1 MKIRRL
7 GHSLIG
13 LLVLLIVLAVLA
25 YINTQ
30 RVLQSQGIDDI
41 DWQGLQVSLQGVHV
55 GQLSLRQHSS
65 EGAALQLELG
75 EVDLLWRQF
84 STLPPFWQHV

>member
-1 MKIRRL
+1 VQRTQSPDGTIVVKIRRL

-41 DWQGLQVSLQGVHV
+41 DWQGL
-55 GQLSLRQHSS
+55 
-65 EGAALQLELG
+65 
-75 EVDLLWRQF
+75 
-84 STLPPFWQHV
+84 